1 MRGEGYIVTV
11 LQCYW
16 LLTFTFAFAC
26 TFVIYAFTLILYI
39 CSLYI
44 STNKSASTNP
54 TRPTLSRIIRISC
67 RKIYRGKRD
76 NGNAGKVVKVR
87 LYCIDCIGQRTMGL
101 VNPQPRAGISNLN
114 SAHGIDETILT
125 MERQRKDVT

>member
-39 CSLYI
+39 CSLIYLRI
-44 STNKSASTNP
+44 NQHLRIQP
-54 TRPTLSRIIRISC
+54 GLHRQGLSGYTADELR
-67 RKIYRGKRD
+67 YRGERD
-76 NGNAGKVVKVR
+76 SD
-87 LYCIDCIGQRTMGL
+87 L
-101 VNPQPRAGISNLN
+101 PRAELR
-114 SAHGIDETILT
+114 ARPYAQARHD
-125 MERQRKDVT
+125 